1 MSALERDPPRPV
13 RRVVTG
19 RGGNGLTVIASDAAV
34 SPILPPLLPGTA
46 FFDLWG
52 ADTVP
57 GLPNDGAKPDYR
69 DWFPPDGG
77 YRFGLITLPPDGTR
91 QPPED
96 RAEALAETN
105 ALLPGLMDV
114 MDPQHP
120 GWHATDTI
128 DLIYVLRGGCVLKL
142 DSGETVPLEAG
153 DTLIQNGARHA
164 WGNPGQVDC
173 ALLVV
178 SLGVKRKS

>member
-1 MSALERDPPRPV
+1 
-13 RRVVTG
+13 
-19 RGGNGLTVIASDAAV
+19 
-34 SPILPPLLPGTA
+34 
-46 FFDLWG
+46 
-52 ADTVP
+52 
-57 GLPNDGAKPDYR
+57 
-69 DWFPPDGG
+69 
-77 YRFGLITLPPDGTR
+77 
-91 QPPED
+91 
-96 RAEALAETN
+96 
-105 ALLPGLMDV
+105 MDV

-153 DTLIQNGARHA
+153 DSLIQNGARHA